1 MLKRKIERELY
12 KWKIN
17 KAHKPLIIK
26 GLRQSGKTYS
36 VVEFAKNNYENVIYI
51 NFQNNEDY
59 KRIFDNNLEIENIKL
74 QISSYFTDAKFEE
87 GKTIIILDEIQECSR
102 ARLALKFFKLDG
114 RYDVI
119 ATGSLLGIRGLNND
133 ITSVPVGYEEELKMY
148 PLDFEEFLWAK
159 GVKEEIIDEIT
170 RCFIEKKKVVEGIHH
185 KLRELLLQYIIVGG
199 MPEAVQKFIE
209 TNNLNDVNKIKIN
222 ILSSYKDDMVKYV
235 ETKDKTKINEC
246 FKSIPYQLAK
256 ENKKF
261 QYKVVKKN
269 GTKKGYI
276 GVLEWLEDFGIVK
289 RCFNLS
295 RMEKPLGAYIEEDK
309 FKVYMADIGLLI
321 SMIDEN
327 VDKEILSGNLNIYKG
342 AIYENLFADYLIKN
356 DKSLYYFTRDTSLEI
371 DFVMNYENA
380 ITLIEVKAKT
390 GNAKSLKTV
399 LADKQKYNI
408 SKAIKLGDY
417 NVGYVNDVLTIP
429 LYMGFLIK

>member
-1 MLKRKIERELY
+1 MLRRKIEKELNN
-12 KWKIN
+12 WKMD
-17 KAHKPLIIK
+17 KEHKPLIIK

-36 VVEFAKNNYENVIYI
+36 VLEFAKKNYENVIYI
-51 NFQNNEDY
+51 NFQKNEDY
-59 KRIFDNNLEIENIKL
+59 KRIFDNNLEIENIKM
-74 QISSYFTDAKFEE
+74 QISSYFVDAQFVE

-102 ARLALKFFKLDG
+102 ARLALKFFKMDG

-119 ATGSLLGIRGLNND
+119 ATGSLLGISGLNND
-133 ITSVPVGYEEELKMY
+133 VTSIPVGYEEELKMF

-159 GVKEEIIDEIT
+159 GIREEIIDELKKCLSE
-170 RCFIEKKKVVEGIHH
+170 RKKVSEGIHQ
-185 KLRELLLQYIIVGG
+185 KLREVLLQYIIVGG
-199 MPEAVQKFIE
+199 MPEAVQKFID
-209 TNNLNDVNKIKIN
+209 TSNLNDVKKIKDN
-222 ILSSYKDDMVKYV
+222 ILSSYRDDMVKYV
-235 ETKDKTKINEC
+235 ETKDKTRINEC

-261 QYKVVKKN
+261 QYKIVNKN
-269 GTKKGYI
+269 GTRREYL

-295 RMEKPLGAYIEEDK
+295 KLEKPLGAYVEDDK

-327 VDKEILSGNLNIYKG
+327 IDKEILSGNLNIYKG

-356 DKSLYYFTRDTSLEI
+356 SKPLYYFTRESSLEI
-371 DFVMNYENA
+371 DFIMNYEDEV
-380 ITLIEVKAKT
+380 TLIEVKATT

-399 LADKQKYNI
+399 LTDKERYSI
-408 SKAIKLGDY
+408 GKAIKFGDY
-417 NVGYVNDVLTIP
+417 NIGYANGVLTLP